1 MTKRKINFSISG
13 IFRGLRKWFLKI
25 MKRENE
31 RLEKNEWKN
40 TWVENISES
49 PIGTTAQILDALV
62 FMVFG
67 GFIQSVILVFFFYLM
82 IYKDQ
87 FINSLVN
94 MMVDES
100 LRYGM
105 DFPKVYAS
113 FGAAIIIVVFMFLSA
128 FLLYRRSQYKVNLSK
143 GLAEIA
149 YRLEHLTGS
158 TIAVNDEPGPK
169 PVATDPTGPTGGEGV
184 KS

>member
-1 MTKRKINFSISG
+1 MAKRKINFSISG
-13 IFRGLRKWFLKI
+13 IFRGIKKWFLKI
-25 MKRENE
+25 MKQENE
-31 RLEKNEWKN
+31 RMDKNEWKN

-49 PIGTTAQILDALV
+49 PMGTMAQITDAVV
-62 FMVFG
+62 FMIFG
-67 GFIQSVILVFFFYLM
+67 GLIQSVILVFYFYFM

-87 FINSLVN
+87 FNNFFVN
-94 MMVDES
+94 MMVEES

-113 FGAAIIIVVFMFLSA
+113 FGAAIIIIIFMFLSA
-128 FLLYRRSQYKVNLSK
+128 FLLCRRSLYKVDLSK

-158 TIAVNDEPGPK
+158 TIAASDEPGHQPVTKDPDCEEKEK
-169 PVATDPTGPTGGEGV
+169 P
-184 KS
+184 